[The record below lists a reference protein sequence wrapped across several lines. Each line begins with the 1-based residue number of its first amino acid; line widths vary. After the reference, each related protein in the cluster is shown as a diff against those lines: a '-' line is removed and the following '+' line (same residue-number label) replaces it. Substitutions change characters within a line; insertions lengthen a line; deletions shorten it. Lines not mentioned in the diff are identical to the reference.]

1 MINTVIVCSL
11 ILALYIITIRIYQKL
26 FFLNKYK
33 MVIELLHY
41 FLELVYPTIYNDQL
55 ITYTSAGMTKVQ
67 KDELETIERNFVK
80 LTFKMLGENN
90 IDILCKFYGSKE
102 TLISNILIYFRQKLE
117 GDQVAKLINMKTT
130 T

>member
-1 MINTVIVCSL
+1 
-11 ILALYIITIRIYQKL
+11 
-26 FFLNKYK
+26 